1 MDPYD
6 IQMLPPGEQW
16 RQCLDKSVM
25 GLEMCFKWFGNGKER
40 AGKKADKRYD
50 KQVKVAYEAAK
61 DNRKYNMESEQL
73 AYNHAVLNKEIQ
85 QQNLDQQLL
94 WQTGTA
100 QRAWDHE
107 VKMREHEYNA
117 QVAAYNKS
125 ERLYEAQVGL
135 NKRARRMAED
145 SAYAVQD
152 ERLDAVMFQGME
164 AALKTSQ
171 TKSDIDRRRFGLDLK
186 INRQRSETNL
196 QKQGATLEQQQKRAE
211 AAFSSEKQ
219 LVELMQAA
227 GQAEAKGQTGRTAQ
241 KNVQAILAAGGRA
254 QAQLADQITRGDSAY
269 NLTMMGLDKSLIYG
283 ETETA
288 LARTALTSQAAYT
301 DLAYGLGVEQRDA
314 TRLSIKAAH
323 GRAMD
328 KAEFDEY
335 GANLAADAQRMSEPG
350 FAPLPPKPLELPRP
364 ILADPMLPRE
374 HPKVRKGAGSMG
386 VGRASGA
393 AADTAAGINAFTQL
407 ASAALGGWIA
417 SCDMRIK
424 HEAALLE
431 YTEVNDALAMLAFAV
446 KELRE
451 HS

>member
-50 KQVKVAYEAAK
+50 KQVKIAYEAAK
-61 DNRKYNMESEQL
+61 DNSKYNMESEQL

-135 NKRARRMAED
+135 NKRARKMAEE

-196 QKQGATLEQQQKRAE
+196 QKQGATLEQQQRRAE

-269 NLTMMGLDKSLIYG
+269 NLTMMGLHKSLIYG
-283 ETETA
+283 EAEIA
-288 LARTALTSQAAYT
+288 LAQTALTTKGAYA
-301 DLAYGLGVEQRDA
+301 DLTYGLGAEQREA
-314 TRLSIKAAH
+314 SKISARAAY
-323 GRAMD
+323 GRALD
-328 KAEFDEY
+328 KSENDEY
-335 GANLAADAQRMSEPG
+335 GANLAADAKRMTKPG
-350 FAPLPPKPLELPRP
+350 MAPLPPKPLELPRA
-364 ILADPMLPRE
+364 ILVDPMIPLDI
-374 HPKVRKGAGSMG
+374 PKPRKGAGSMG
-386 VGRASGA
+386 VGRAQGA
-393 AADTAAGINAFTQL
+393 AADTAAGINMATQL
-407 ASAALGGWIA
+407 VSAALGGWVA
-417 SCDMRIK
+417 CDMRVK
-424 HEAALLE
+424 HEVALLE